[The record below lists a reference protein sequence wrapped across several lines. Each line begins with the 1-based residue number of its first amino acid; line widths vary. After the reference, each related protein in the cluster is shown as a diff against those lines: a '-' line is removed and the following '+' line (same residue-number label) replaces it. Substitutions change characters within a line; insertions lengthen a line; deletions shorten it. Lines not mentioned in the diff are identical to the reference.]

1 MMTNIKYQN
10 PFDERDL
17 LKEENLKLKD
27 HVNDLEV
34 TLTECLKV
42 IESCAYKY
50 QIAEAKEIIKLMA
63 VETH

>member
-1 MMTNIKYQN
+1 MMTNIKYQS
-10 PFDERDL
+10 PFEEREI

-27 HVNDLEV
+27 HVSDLEV

-42 IESCAYKY
+42 IETCAYKY
-50 QIAEAKEIIKLMA
+50 QITEAKEIIKLMA